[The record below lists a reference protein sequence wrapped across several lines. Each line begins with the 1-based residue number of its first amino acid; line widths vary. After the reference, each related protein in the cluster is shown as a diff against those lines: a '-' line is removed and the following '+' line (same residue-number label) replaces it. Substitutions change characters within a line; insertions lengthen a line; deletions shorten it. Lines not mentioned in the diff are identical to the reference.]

1 MEARRLLTGE
11 PNEGGAEPSSGRF
24 CEGLEYEKAHLLEDI
39 LILHYFYENKM
50 TEFCFASVSVVED
63 IVV

>member
-1 MEARRLLTGE
+1 MEASRLLTGE
-11 PNEGGAEPSSGRF
+11 PNEGGVEPSSGRF

-39 LILHYFYENKM
+39 LILHYFHENKM
-50 TEFCFASVSVVED
+50 TQFSFTFVSVVED